1 MGNYKYLAKNIGVLA
16 LSNFATKLLSFFL
29 VPLYTSILTTE
40 EYGTYDLFAT
50 TVYLLVPIL
59 TLNIQDATIR
69 FSLDKNY
76 EKKDIISISLD
87 IFGKGL
93 VILLVFSAV
102 NHVANLFPIFNDY
115 LLVFVLMYIFQ
126 ALVGIMTAFA
136 RGCEKITEI
145 SIASVL
151 GSVVFIGL
159 NILFLVI
166 FKLGLMGYFLSSIL
180 GNLSQV
186 LYLTRVTQTW
196 RYLRFRGINKDTEG
210 SMLKYSCPLIANTVA
225 WWITNASDRYV
236 VMWLCG
242 TAANGIYSVAY
253 KIPSILNILQSIFTQ
268 AWTLSA
274 VKEFDPED
282 KDGFF
287 SNMYNGFNC
296 LMVLACSFLI
306 LSAKFFA
313 RILYAK
319 DFYKAW
325 EYVPF
330 LLISIVFGA
339 TAGYIGGIFS
349 ALKEAKMLAQS
360 TTIGAVVNIIL
371 NIVLVSMVGAIGAA
385 VSTAISYIV
394 VWGIRLCYMR
404 RYLQAKLYLKR
415 DIASYILLVIQA
427 VLLLLIPSGCIMYMI
442 QIVLFIML
450 IGFYRKEVLMPLKVL
465 KSKVKSCR

>member
-1 MGNYKYLAKNIGVLA
+1 MGSYKYLAKNIGVLT

-40 EYGTYDLFAT
+40 EYGIYDLFST
-50 TVYLLVPIL
+50 TIYLLIPIL

-76 EKKDIISISLD
+76 EKKDIISISLK
-87 IFGKGL
+87 IFAKGL
-93 VILLVFSAV
+93 TILLAFAV
-102 NHVANLFPIFNDY
+102 VNRMTDLFPIFNKY
-115 LLVFVLMYIFQ
+115 LLVFVLMYLFQ

-159 NILFLVI
+159 NILFLVV
-166 FKLGLMGYFLSSIL
+166 FRFGLLGYFLSSIL
-180 GNLSQV
+180 GNISQV
-186 LYLTRVTQTW
+186 LYLITVTQTL
-196 RYLRFRGINKDTEG
+196 RYLRFRKTNKDAEND
-210 SMLKYSCPLIANTVA
+210 MLQYSCPLIANTVA

-236 VMWLCG
+236 VIWLCG

-253 KIPSILNILQSIFTQ
+253 KIPSILNILQSIFIQ

-306 LSAKFFA
+306 LSDKFFA

-360 TTIGAVVNIIL
+360 TTIGAVVNLIL
-371 NIVLVSMVGAIGAA
+371 NFILVYLVGPIGAA
-385 VSTAISYIV
+385 VSTAISYII

-404 RYLQAKLYLKR
+404 KYLRAKLYLKR
-415 DIASYILLVIQA
+415 DVVSYILLVAQA
-427 VLLLLIPSGCIMYMI
+427 ILLLLMTNGCMI
-442 QIVLFIML
+442 YVFQIVLFAML
-450 IGFYRKEVLMPLKVL
+450 IVLYRKEVLMPLQIL
-465 KSKVKSCR
+465 KSKICR

>member
-1 MGNYKYLAKNIGVLA
+1 MRAYAAIAILAMHVLENSEYTGIASIVSTKVDLLKWLIYLFMIISG
-16 LSNFATKLLSFFL
+16 
-29 VPLYTSILTTE
+29 
-40 EYGTYDLFAT
+40 
-50 TVYLLVPIL
+50 
-59 TLNIQDATIR
+59 
-69 FSLDKNY
+69 FSLCCGYY
-76 EKKDIISISLD
+76 ERILHQSISIVEFYKKRYKKILP
-87 IFGKGL
+87 FFA
-93 VILLVFSAV
+93 LLVFMDCMM
-102 NHVANLFPIFNDY
+102 NLSLNSVIEGIADITLVY
-115 LLVFVLMYIFQ
+115 ALLPN
-126 ALVGIMTAFA
+126 A
-136 RGCEKITEI
+136 
-145 SIASVL
+145 SISVL
-151 GSVVFIGL
+151 GVGWFLGIVF
-159 NILFLVI
+159 LFYMI
-166 FKLGLMGYFLSSIL
+166 FPFYCFWMRSKKNAWLTFAVCVFYNLSEQLYFLDS
-180 GNLSQV
+180 
-186 LYLTRVTQTW
+186 
-196 RYLRFRGINKDTEG
+196 KDTEG

-306 LSAKFFA
+306 LSDKFFA

-319 DFYKAW
+319 DFYNAW

-404 RYLQAKLYLKR
+404 KYLQAKLYLKR

-450 IGFYRKEVLMPLKVL
+450 IGFYRKEVLMPLRVL

>member
-1 MGNYKYLAKNIGVLA
+1 MGSYKYLAKNIGVLA

-40 EYGTYDLFAT
+40 EYGTYDLFST
-50 TVYLLVPIL
+50 TIYLLVPIL

-69 FSLDKNY
+69 FSLDKKY
-76 EKKDIISISLD
+76 EKKDIISISLA
-87 IFGKGL
+87 IFVKGL
-93 VILLVFSAV
+93 VILLAFAIVNRVTNLLPVF
-102 NHVANLFPIFNDY
+102 NEY
-115 LLVFVLMYIFQ
+115 LLVFVLMYVFQ

-151 GSVVFIGL
+151 GSIIFIGL
-159 NILFLVI
+159 NILFLVV
-166 FKLGLMGYFLSSIL
+166 LRWGLMGYFLSSIL

-186 LYLTRVTQTW
+186 IYLTRITQTW
-196 RYLRFRGINKDTEG
+196 KYLRFRKTNKVTESG
-210 SMLKYSCPLIANTVA
+210 MLKYSCPLIANTVA

-236 VMWLCG
+236 VIWLCG

-253 KIPSILNILQSIFTQ
+253 KIPSILNIVQSIFTQ

-296 LMVLACSFLI
+296 LRVLACSFLI
-306 LSAKFFA
+306 LSDKFFA
-313 RILYAK
+313 RILYAN

-371 NIVLVSMVGAIGAA
+371 NIVLVYLDGPIGAA
-385 VSTAISYIV
+385 ISTAIAYII

-404 RYLQAKLYLKR
+404 KYLRAKLYLKR
-415 DIASYILLVIQA
+415 DIISYALLVAQA
-427 VLLLLIPSGCIMYMI
+427 TLLLLMSSGYTMYMI
-442 QIVLFIML
+442 QIVLFAML
-450 IGFYRKEVLMPLKVL
+450 IVLYRNEVLMPLVAL
-465 KSKVKSCR
+465 KSKICR

>member
-1 MGNYKYLAKNIGVLA
+1 MGSYKYLAKNIGVLA

-40 EYGTYDLFAT
+40 EYGTYDLFST
-50 TVYLLVPIL
+50 TIYLLVPIL

-76 EKKDIISISLD
+76 KKKDIISISLD
-87 IFGKGL
+87 IFSKGL
-93 VILLVFSAV
+93 VVLLVFAMV
-102 NHVANLFPIFNDY
+102 NRITNFLPLFNEY
-115 LLVFVLMYIFQ
+115 LLVFILMYVFQ

-145 SIASVL
+145 SISSFI
-151 GSVVFIGL
+151 GSVIFIGL
-159 NILFLVI
+159 NILFLIV
-166 FKLGLMGYFLSSIL
+166 FRLGLMGYFFSSIL

-186 LYLTRVTQTW
+186 FYLTGVTKTW
-196 RYLRFRGINKDTEG
+196 RYLGFQKRNKDTESG
-210 SMLKYSCPLIANTVA
+210 MLKYSCPLIANTVS

-236 VMWLCG
+236 VIWLCG

-287 SNMYNGFNC
+287 STMYNSFNC
-296 LMVLACSFLI
+296 LMVLACSFFI
-306 LSAKFFA
+306 LSDKFFA
-313 RILYAK
+313 GILYAN

-339 TAGYIGGIFS
+339 TGGYVGGIFS
-349 ALKEAKMLAQS
+349 ALKEAKMLSQS
-360 TTIGAVVNIIL
+360 TTIGAVVNIGL
-371 NIVLVSMVGAIGAA
+371 NIVLVYMMGPIGAA
-385 VSTAISYIV
+385 ISTAISYIV

-404 RYLQAKLYLKR
+404 KFLQVKLYLKR
-415 DIASYILLVIQA
+415 DILSYVLLVTQAILL
-427 VLLLLIPSGCIMYMI
+427 LMI
-442 QIVLFIML
+442 QSGSMMYIIQIALFVVLVIL
-450 IGFYRKEVLMPLKVL
+450 YHKEIFMPLGIL
-465 KSKVKSCR
+465 KSRIKMCR

>member
-1 MGNYKYLAKNIGVLA
+1 MKRNNRMVKQETKKMGNYKYLAKNIGVLA

-93 VILLVFSAV
+93 VILLVFSVV

-151 GSVVFIGL
+151 GSIVFIGL
-159 NILFLVI
+159 NILFLV
-166 FKLGLMGYFLSSIL
+166 FFRLGLMGYFLSSIL

-196 RYLRFRGINKDTEG
+196 RYFRFRGINKDTEG

-306 LSAKFFA
+306 LSDKFFA

-319 DFYKAW
+319 DFYNAW

-371 NIVLVSMVGAIGAA
+371 NIVGM
-385 VSTAISYIV
+385 
-394 VWGIRLCYMR
+394 
-404 RYLQAKLYLKR
+404 
-415 DIASYILLVIQA
+415 
-427 VLLLLIPSGCIMYMI
+427 
-442 QIVLFIML
+442 
-450 IGFYRKEVLMPLKVL
+450 
-465 KSKVKSCR
+465 

>member
-1 MGNYKYLAKNIGVLA
+1 MGSYKYLAKNIGVLA

-40 EYGTYDLFAT
+40 EYGTYDLFST
-50 TVYLLVPIL
+50 TIYLLVPIL

-69 FSLDKNY
+69 FSLDKKY
-76 EKKDIISISLD
+76 EKKDIISISLA
-87 IFGKGL
+87 IFVKGL
-93 VILLVFSAV
+93 VILLAFAIVNRVTNLLPVF
-102 NHVANLFPIFNDY
+102 NEY
-115 LLVFVLMYIFQ
+115 LIVFVLMYVFQ

-145 SIASVL
+145 SIASVI

-159 NILFLVI
+159 NILFLVV
-166 FKLGLMGYFLSSIL
+166 FRLGLMGYFFSSIL

-186 LYLTRVTQTW
+186 FYLARVTKTW
-196 RYLRFRGINKDTEG
+196 RYLGFRKTNKDTESG
-210 SMLKYSCPLIANTVA
+210 MLKYSCPLIANTVA

-236 VMWLCG
+236 VIWLCG

-287 SNMYNGFNC
+287 STMYNGFNC
-296 LMVLACSFLI
+296 LMVLACGFLI
-306 LSAKFFA
+306 LSDKFFA
-313 RILYAK
+313 RILYAN

-339 TAGYIGGIFS
+339 TGGYIGGIFS

-360 TTIGAVVNIIL
+360 TTIGAIVNIVL
-371 NIVLVSMVGAIGAA
+371 NIVLVHMVGPIGAA
-385 VSTAISYIV
+385 ISTTISYIV

-404 RYLQAKLYLKR
+404 KFLQVKLYLKR
-415 DIASYILLVIQA
+415 DIISYVLLVVQA
-427 VLLLLIPSGCIMYMI
+427 MLLLLIQSGYMMYMI
-442 QIVLFIML
+442 QIALFVVLVIL
-450 IGFYRKEVLMPLKVL
+450 YRKEILMPLGIL
-465 KSKVKSCR
+465 KSRIKVCK